1 VGTET
6 VLSIDT
12 LKEALYMQTF
22 SELQEVS
29 KKYREHNDCTVKAL
43 ATLFGCTYGVAHRAL
58 AKHGRKRGC
67 GATWHTI
74 GLAKRDLAERFGLT
88 ISTNGAPH
96 MLPSSAKYFG
106 HRVVTIN
113 QFMKEHP
120 RGVYMLSVRGHVATL
135 RDGVLY
141 DWTADTA
148 KRRKVTGYLK
158 VEN

>member
-1 VGTET
+1 
-6 VLSIDT
+6 
-12 LKEALYMQTF
+12 MQTF
-22 SELQEVS
+22 NELQEVS

-58 AKHGRKRGC
+58 AKHGRKRGQGC
-67 GATWHTI
+67 TWTVI
-74 GLAKRDLAERFGLT
+74 ERAKRDLSARFGVT
-88 ISTNGAPH
+88 VSTAGEPH
-96 MLPSSAKYFG
+96 MLPTYAARFG
-106 HRVVTIN
+106 VRVVTIN

>member
-1 VGTET
+1 
-6 VLSIDT
+6 
-12 LKEALYMQTF
+12 MQTF
-22 SELQEVS
+22 NELQEVS

-58 AKHGRKRGC
+58 AKHGRQPRC
-67 GATWHTI
+67 GATWRTI
-74 GLAKRDLAERFGLT
+74 ELAKRDLAERFKCTVKTYGE
-88 ISTNGAPH
+88 PH
-96 MLPSSAKYFG
+96 MLPTSAARFG
-106 HRVVTIN
+106 VRVVTIN

>member
-1 VGTET
+1 
-6 VLSIDT
+6 
-12 LKEALYMQTF
+12 MQTF
-22 SELQEVS
+22 KELQEIS
-29 KKYREHNDCTVKAL
+29 TKYRERNDCTVKAL

-58 AKHGRKRGC
+58 AKHGRQRGC
-67 GATWHTI
+67 GATWRTI
-74 GLAKRDLAERFGLT
+74 EKARHDLSYKCGVVV
-88 ISTNGAPH
+88 STNGAPH
-96 MLPSSAKYFG
+96 MLPSNAKYFG

-120 RGVYMLSVRGHVATL
+120 RGTYMLSMRGHVATL

-148 KRRKVTGYLK
+148 KRRQVSGYLK